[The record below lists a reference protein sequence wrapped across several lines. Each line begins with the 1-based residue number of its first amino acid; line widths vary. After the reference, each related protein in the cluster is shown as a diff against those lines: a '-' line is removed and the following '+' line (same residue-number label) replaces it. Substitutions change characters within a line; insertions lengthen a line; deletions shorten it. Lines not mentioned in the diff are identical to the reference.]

1 MNQEKITKFITE
13 LRKEKKLTQ
22 QEFADILGVT
32 NSAVSKWE
40 SGKCLPD
47 PTLYETIADYFNIS
61 ISELLAGKRE
71 NKKRKPQFLLWVVI
85 ILILLNIITFVKYY
99 QLLHSTT
106 IINKIKVSNDNLL
119 LNGILITNKK
129 ESYILI
135 SNLSIPTIEEG
146 IMHKPVN
153 NLVVYL
159 KSKNHVLT
167 KIEKDVK
174 EQKDSLSFNNNFVKA
189 KEIDP
194 DDLIIEYSYFDGLKE
209 VHHKEKINII
219 SIDNNSL

>member
-71 NKKRKPQFLLWVVI
+71 NKKRKPQFLLWVAI

-174 EQKDSLSFNNNFVKA
+174 EQNDSLSFNNNFVKA